1 MIEKWIGKTGIV
13 LLAAALMLCAAGL
26 LFLTARQFI
35 GLIEQARIEVRNERD
50 AHWRAE
56 LAASEAKVQAEIAEA
71 LRETMARQDAAIAK
85 VSEAEARAAELER
98 ENAALPD
105 NGVCGVGR
113 DRVRL
118 LNKR

>member
-35 GLIEQARIEVRNERD
+35 GLIEQARIETRNERD
-50 AHWRAE
+50 AYWRAE
-56 LAASEAKVQAEIAEA
+56 LADSEAKVQAQIAEA

-85 VSEAEARAAELER
+85 VNEAEARAQELEK
-98 ENAALPD
+98 ENAALSD
-105 NGVCGVGR
+105 DGSGGVSR
-113 DRVRL
+113 ERVRL